1 MELRIVLDEFKEWV
15 KGLIRTEAKP
25 PLWLAFPSNLPDAP
39 GTRLI
44 PNADYFRVRVHRIH
58 LTYERQWFEK
68 FSPMLLI
75 ATEFSYD
82 GKNVTQP
89 AVIGPAMIEQLG
101 RAAPVSSTIAGS
113 IVAGP
118 YPLRDVSVSVTVALH
133 RIARSDN
140 AGDFLDVVEGA
151 AKALDIVAGLSP
163 YTALAR
169 VVVTGLTAL
178 TGGDRPLIAR
188 RDEFSPVL
196 ASYYALI
203 SQTSDVSP
211 ESLVINNGELSQR
224 VNGQLRPFRS
234 ADYVVYSLDR
244 VGIKDVD
251 ITRLPLYRQWLT
263 VLGEATQADTS
274 QVWKSAKA
282 NLSSLVT
289 MAFTSPDLTYGHA
302 EALEEEWI
310 AKVLSRRDRARTRGD
325 MGGQTQ
331 VLDDVRS
338 RALAVL
344 DL

>member
-1 MELRIVLDEFKEWV
+1 VLDEFKEWV
-15 KGLIRTEAKP
+15 KGLIRTEAQP
-25 PLWLAFPSNLPDAP
+25 PLWLAFPSDPPDSRNS
-39 GTRLI
+39 RLV
-44 PNADYFRVRVHRIH
+44 PNADYFRVRIHRIH
-58 LTYERQWFEK
+58 LTYEQQWFEK

-82 GKNVTQP
+82 GTDITRP
-89 AVIGPAMIEQLG
+89 SVIGPSMIEQLG
-101 RAAPVSSTIAGS
+101 RAAPVSSIIAGS

-118 YPLRDVSVSVTVALH
+118 HPLRDVSLTVTVALH

-140 AGDFLDVVEGA
+140 VGDFLKVVEGTA
-151 AKALDIVAGLSP
+151 RALDLVTGLTP

-169 VVVTGLTAL
+169 TVVTGLTAL

-203 SQTSDVSP
+203 SPTSGVNP
-211 ESLVINNGELSQR
+211 QSLVINNGDLSQR

-234 ADYVVYSLDR
+234 ADYVTYSVDR
-244 VGIKDVD
+244 VGIEDVD
-251 ITRLPLYRQWLT
+251 VTRLPLYRQWLT
-263 VLGEATQADTS
+263 VLGEATQADTP

-282 NLSSLVT
+282 NLSSLIT

-302 EALEEEWI
+302 EALEQEWI
-310 AKVLSRRDRARTRGD
+310 TKAVGRRDRARMRGD
-325 MGGQTQ
+325 MGGQTH

-344 DL
+344 EL